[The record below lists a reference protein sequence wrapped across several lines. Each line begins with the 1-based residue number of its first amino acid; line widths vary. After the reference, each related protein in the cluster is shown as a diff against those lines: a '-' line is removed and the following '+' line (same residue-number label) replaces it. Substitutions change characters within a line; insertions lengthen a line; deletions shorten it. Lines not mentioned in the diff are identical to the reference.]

1 MSGGGLCEG
10 PCGKVFGMS
19 LLVRFNGQVLVRS
32 EALILVDRGKVG
44 SEVSDKLAAYDG
56 VHCSLY
62 AL

>member
-1 MSGGGLCEG
+1 
-10 PCGKVFGMS
+10 MS

-32 EALILVDRGKVG
+32 EALILVDLGKVG
-44 SEVSDKLAAYDG
+44 SEVSDGLAAYDG